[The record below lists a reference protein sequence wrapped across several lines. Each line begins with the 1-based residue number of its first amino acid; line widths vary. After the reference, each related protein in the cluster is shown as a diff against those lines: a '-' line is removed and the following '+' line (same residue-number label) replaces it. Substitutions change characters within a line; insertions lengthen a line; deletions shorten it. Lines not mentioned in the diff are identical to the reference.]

1 MIDARLHGAAR
12 AWRMGFAVVGWA
24 ALIAQYF
31 LMLNGGTRSIL
42 GSTIV
47 FFSYFTILTNILVAL
62 ALTVPAIA
70 SDTRLGRWTASE
82 GVRAALAMYIAVVGL
97 IYHALLAST
106 WNPHGLL
113 AWVNQV
119 LHTVMPIAFVLDWLL
134 FVPKGRLRWI
144 DPVKWL
150 AYPLLYG
157 VWTVVHGLMIGWYP
171 YWFID
176 IGELGWTATL
186 TNFGLLLIFF
196 LVLGLIVAALDRGLA
211 AMAKGDSSLTPS

>member
-1 MIDARLHGAAR
+1 MHGAAR
-12 AWRMGFAVVGWA
+12 GWRIAFALVGWA
-24 ALIAQYF
+24 ALITQYV
-31 LMLNGGTRSIL
+31 LTLQGGTRSAL
-42 GSTIV
+42 GSTVV

-62 ALTVPAIA
+62 ALTAPALA
-70 SDTRLGRWTASE
+70 PDSRLGRWTASE

-97 IYHALLAST
+97 IYHALLASS
-106 WNPHGLL
+106 WNPQGLL
-113 AWVNQV
+113 AVANQA
-119 LHTVMPIAFVLDWLL
+119 LHTVMPIAFVLDWLI

-157 VWTVVHGLMIGWYP
+157 VFTVIHGQLIGWYP

-176 IGELGWTATL
+176 IGELGWGPAL
-186 TNFGLLLIFF
+186 INFGLLLVFF

-211 AMAKGDSSLTPS
+211 AMVKGDRSLTPS